1 MAFLSNNTHVE
12 YPQKV
17 FEVGDCVMFDMKT
30 SSGVRD
36 VRKVACVNVHSSS
49 NFSEGKS
56 TLDALLLNIGF
67 EYDLKMIQ
75 HPTFITGR
83 VGRVVVFEE
92 DVGLIGE
99 VSPSVLDKWNLE
111 NPAVA
116 FELDLD
122 ALTELIG
129 SKE

>member
-17 FEVGDCVMFDMKT
+17 FEVGDCVLFDKNT

-36 VRKVACVNVHSSS
+36 VRKASFVTIHSTS
-49 NFSEGKS
+49 NFSEAKS
-56 TLDALLLNIGF
+56 MLDALLLNIGF
-67 EYDLKMIQ
+67 DYDLKMIQ
-75 HPTFITGR
+75 HPTFISGR
-83 VGRVVVFEE
+83 VGRVIVFEE

-99 VSPSVLDKWNLE
+99 ISPLVLDKWDLD

-122 ALTELIG
+122 ALKELI
-129 SKE
+129 S